1 MINIKRDLKFGLGHK
16 DKRLDAST
24 INECYYFRI
33 AWDDNLVEQ
42 VLSFSDSKAL
52 SLMLIKAK
60 ERIYGW

>member
-1 MINIKRDLKFGLGHK
+1 MIAIKRDLNFGLGYK

-33 AWDDNLVEQ
+33 TWDNNSVEQ
-42 VLSFSDSKAL
+42 LLSFSDTKAL

>member
-1 MINIKRDLKFGLGHK
+1 MIDIKRDLNFGLGYK

-24 INECYYFRI
+24 INECYYFKI
-33 AWDDNLVEQ
+33 TWDNNSVEQ
-42 VLSFSDSKAL
+42 LLSFSDTKAL

>member
-1 MINIKRDLKFGLGHK
+1 MIDIKRDLNFGLGYK

-33 AWDDNLVEQ
+33 TWDNNSVEQ
-42 VLSFSDSKAL
+42 LLSFSDTKAL